1 MRYRVFAT
9 DFDGTI
15 AHDGVVD
22 EPTVAAMR
30 RLKASGVKLV
40 LVSGRELTDFLNV
53 FPHRDVFDLLVLEN
67 GAILY
72 DPQTQHTELLAPSPP
87 EPFVKCLRQQNIPL
101 SIGHSIV
108 ATVEPHEHA
117 VLDAVR
123 EFKLEWH
130 VIFNKGSV
138 MCLPAGVTKATGL
151 KPALV
156 KLGVSPEEVV
166 AAGDA
171 ENDHAMLQMAGI
183 AVAPA
188 NALQAVKDEADI
200 VTEGKRGDGIQQLI
214 EHWLRNGLSDVT
226 PKKNRPSDPPPS

>member
-1 MRYRVFAT
+1 MRYLAFAT

-15 AHDGVVD
+15 AHDGVVPD
-22 EPTVAAMR
+22 HVVDALR
-30 RLKASGVKLV
+30 RLKQSGVKLIM
-40 LVSGRELTDFLNV
+40 VSGRELCDLFNV
-53 FPHRDVFDLLVLEN
+53 FAHVDLFDLLVLEN

-72 DPQTQHTELLAPSPP
+72 DPATQKTRLLAPAPP
-87 EPFVKCLRQQNIPL
+87 EPFVERLQALNIPL

-123 EFKLEWH
+123 DLKMEWH

-138 MCLPAGVTKATGL
+138 MCLPSGVNKATGL
-151 KPALV
+151 APALEQLNI
-156 KLGVSPEEVV
+156 KAEEVV

-171 ENDHAMLQMAGI
+171 ENDHAMLQMAGY

-188 NALQAVKDEADI
+188 NALESVKQEADL
-200 VTEGKRGDGIQQLI
+200 VTSGSRGDGIVEMIDL
-214 EHWLRNGLSDVT
+214 WLAGEL
-226 PKKNRPSDPPPS
+226 PG